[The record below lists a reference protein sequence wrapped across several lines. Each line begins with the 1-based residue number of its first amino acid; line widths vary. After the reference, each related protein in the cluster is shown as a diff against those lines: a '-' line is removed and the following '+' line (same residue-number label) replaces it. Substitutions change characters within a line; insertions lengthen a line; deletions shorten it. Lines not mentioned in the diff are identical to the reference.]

1 MLETFRNAWRIEE
14 IRKKLLFTLMIL
26 FFYRV
31 GASFIPVAG
40 VNAAA
45 ISALVEQYSI
55 LGFLNMITGGSL
67 GQFTIFAIGISP
79 YITSSI
85 VMQLLTFAIP
95 ALEKLS
101 KEGGDEGKQKI
112 QQITRYV
119 TVGLATMMSIGM
131 IFTLRSTSATILLRS
146 NFLSYATIVLSL
158 VAGSMIVMWMAEKIT
173 ENGIGNG
180 ISLVIM
186 VGIVSRFP
194 VGAISLGKSIW
205 LGDITFWIL
214 LPLGLIIV
222 ALFAGVVLIDNT
234 ERRIPIQ
241 YAKRVVGRK
250 MYGGQSTHIPMKLN
264 SAGVLPIIFAMTLLQ
279 VPAMIAQFWPASS
292 FTLWYTRWL
301 GTGTIIHSVLFAV
314 LIIALGFFYNMITF
328 NPIEISKNIQQYG
341 GFVPGIRP
349 GRPTSDY
356 LGRISSRL
364 TMFGGIFLA
373 VLATI
378 PSLMVGMFYSGF
390 SLTATGLL
398 ISVSVALETSKALE
412 SQMLMRH
419 YKGFLK

>member
-1 MLETFRNAWRIEE
+1 MLETFRNAWRIED
-14 IRKKLLFTLMIL
+14 IRKKILFTLMVL

-31 GASFIPVAG
+31 GSSVIPVAG
-40 VNAAA
+40 VNVAA
-45 ISALVEQYSI
+45 ISTMVQQYSI

-67 GQFTIFAIGISP
+67 EQFTIFAIGIAP

-95 ALEKLS
+95 YLEKLS
-101 KEGGDEGKQKI
+101 KEGGDEGRDKI
-112 QQITRYV
+112 QRITRYV
-119 TVGLATMMSIGM
+119 TVGLALMMAIGM
-131 IFTLRSTSATILLRS
+131 LFTLRNNQLLLS
-146 NFLSYATIVLSL
+146 SGFLTYATMVCSL
-158 VAGSMIVMWMAEKIT
+158 VAGTMIVMWMAEKIT

-180 ISLVIM
+180 VSLIIM
-186 VGIVSRFP
+186 VGTVSRFP
-194 VGAISLGKSIW
+194 VMVANLVQGIFAGTVS
-205 LGDITFWIL
+205 FWVV
-214 LPLGLIIV
+214 LPLALIV
-222 ALFAGVVLIDNT
+222 VGLFAGVVLIDST

-264 SAGVLPIIFAMTLLQ
+264 SAGVMPIIFAMTLLQ
-279 VPAMIAQFWPASS
+279 VPTMIAQFWPESA
-292 FTLWYTRWL
+292 FTLWYQRWL
-301 GTGTIIHSVLFAV
+301 GTGTILHSLLFAA
-314 LIIALGFFYNMITF
+314 LIVALGFFYNMVTF
-328 NPIEISKNIQQYG
+328 NPVDVSKNIQQHG
-341 GFVPGIRP
+341 GFIPGIRP

-356 LGRISSRL
+356 IARISSRL
-364 TMFGGIFLA
+364 TMFGGLFLA

-378 PSLMVGMFYSGF
+378 PALVVGMFYDGF

-398 ISVSVALETSKALE
+398 ISVSVALETSKGLE